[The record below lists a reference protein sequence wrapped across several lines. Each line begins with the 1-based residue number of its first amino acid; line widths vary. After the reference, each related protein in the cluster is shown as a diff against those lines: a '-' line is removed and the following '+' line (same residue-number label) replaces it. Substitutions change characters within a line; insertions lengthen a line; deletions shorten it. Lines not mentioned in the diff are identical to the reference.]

1 MVGKARGLCVRI
13 RTEFEHVLFY
23 PTSKQDAEER
33 SLAPVCRSGRPSW
46 SDGRFTSWVE
56 GVPTYALDAR
66 AGEPLFEALGSEAG
80 HVIVF
85 GGIADLD
92 GIAAHFTIFDI
103 DLMRNGKVQDHGDL
117 FAAVRAHESVFHRAI
132 GYDRV

>member
-1 MVGKARGLCVRI
+1 LAASA
-13 RTEFEHVLFY
+13 FY
-23 PTSKQDAEER
+23 AAGPGFLKSQISGAETQ
-33 SLAPVCRSGRPSW
+33 
-46 SDGRFTSWVE
+46 F
-56 GVPTYALDAR
+56 
-66 AGEPLFEALGSEAG
+66 LFEALGSEAG
-80 HVIVF
+80 QVIGF

-92 GIAAHFTIFDI
+92 GIAADFTILDI

>member
-1 MVGKARGLCVRI
+1 LAASA
-13 RTEFEHVLFY
+13 FY
-23 PTSKQDAEER
+23 AAGPGFLKSEISDAETQFLLE
-33 SLAPVCRSGRPSW
+33 AFGMK
-46 SDGRFTSWVE
+46 
-56 GVPTYALDAR
+56 
-66 AGEPLFEALGSEAG
+66 AGQ
-80 HVIVF
+80 VIVF

-92 GIAAHFTIFDI
+92 GIAAHFTIFDV